1 MSGIPV
7 ERILENALD
16 AAARRHGAIAQNLAN
31 VDTPGFKRRE
41 VVFSQKLRESLEA
54 VAAPGRIRL
63 LRTHPL
69 HLDVAVERPEEVS
82 AREVKEAGLSQR
94 ADGNNVDV
102 DREMVELLRNAIQYN
117 ALVSVISRR
126 LAFLRLSAT
135 EGRR

>member
-1 MSGIPV
+1 MPRVSV
-7 ERILENALD
+7 ERILENALQ
-16 AAARRHGAIAQNLAN
+16 AAAMRHGAIAENLAN

-41 VVFSQKLRESLEA
+41 VAFLETLRDSLNA
-54 VAAPGRIRL
+54 AAAPGRVRL

-69 HLDVAVERPEEVS
+69 HLDVSVARPEEVT
-82 AREVKEAGLSQR
+82 AREVREAGLAQR

-102 DREMVELLRNAIQYN
+102 DREMVELLRNAMQYN
-117 ALVSVISRR
+117 ALASVISRR